1 MYQKLRTVITDLERE
16 LAHAGRAERE
26 KLDFLLLASHELKT
40 PVTAV
45 RGMIEGMRYQVGIYK
60 DRDKYLEEC
69 QKTLETL
76 TERICH
82 ILETTQ
88 IDAFAAA
95 QKQELTDIG
104 QLITET
110 AEPFLLIAQN
120 KNITLSILQQAPF
133 SAQIPAELIKK
144 ALSNILSNAV
154 RYTQEGCA
162 VRIVIKQPSLVIENE
177 CDPLSEEE
185 LSQIKEPFYH
195 PSASRTDPDST
206 GLGLYLTDRIL
217 SACRLSYTFRPCE
230 TGMRFTLHF
239 P

>member
-1 MYQKLRTVITDLERE
+1 MKLFPKTFLQLFFLLAGMILVVFLLIYSFLPGFYRQYKRQELASNTKQLAAQLQLLTSTQIALLLVLPLVLVLCLLLSAAGLYSRSLTRPIQTMTQATLQMQTLSPHACCQEGRTDEIGLLSRNINEMYQKLRTVITDLERE

-95 QKQELTDIG
+95 
-104 QLITET
+104 
-110 AEPFLLIAQN
+110 
-120 KNITLSILQQAPF
+120 
-133 SAQIPAELIKK
+133 
-144 ALSNILSNAV
+144 
-154 RYTQEGCA
+154 
-162 VRIVIKQPSLVIENE
+162 
-177 CDPLSEEE
+177 
-185 LSQIKEPFYH
+185 
-195 PSASRTDPDST
+195 
-206 GLGLYLTDRIL
+206 
-217 SACRLSYTFRPCE
+217 
-230 TGMRFTLHF
+230 
-239 P
+239 